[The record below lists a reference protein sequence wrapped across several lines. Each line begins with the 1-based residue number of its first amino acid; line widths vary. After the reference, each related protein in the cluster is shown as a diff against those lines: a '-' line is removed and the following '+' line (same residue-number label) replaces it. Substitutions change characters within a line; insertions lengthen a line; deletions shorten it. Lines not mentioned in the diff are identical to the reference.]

1 AADAPLTFLC
11 WPSSFQRTSQ
21 SLYCLSPLFFVIG
34 IAKVRLFPF
43 MARKKYIIFNKM
55 IYIIDNQ
62 FVKIN
67 KKDVLS
73 AFFEMNS
80 GCDKLK

>member
-1 AADAPLTFLC
+1 
-11 WPSSFQRTSQ
+11 
-21 SLYCLSPLFFVIG
+21 
-34 IAKVRLFPF
+34 

-80 GCDKLK
+80 GCDKLKWGFNVLELSVFFGYFDENGYWHFLFCQFFAVEI